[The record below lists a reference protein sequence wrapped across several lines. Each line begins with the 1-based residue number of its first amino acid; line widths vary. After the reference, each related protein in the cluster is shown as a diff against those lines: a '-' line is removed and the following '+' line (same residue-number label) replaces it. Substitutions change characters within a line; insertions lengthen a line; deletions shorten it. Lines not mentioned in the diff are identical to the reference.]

1 MGSLEELMLYA
12 YLIVTAMAVFASVA
26 AVAFAWSVVAGQ
38 FRDLDA
44 AATSIFWDEDATAEV
59 PRG

>member
-1 MGSLEELMLYA
+1 MLYA

-26 AVAFAWSVVAGQ
+26 ASAFAWSVVAGQ
-38 FRDLDA
+38 FRNLDA
-44 AATSIFWDEDATAEV
+44 AAMSIFWDEDHTSEV

>member
-1 MGSLEELMLYA
+1 MLYA

-26 AVAFAWSVVAGQ
+26 AAAFAWAVVAGQ
-38 FRDLDA
+38 FRWLDDA
-44 AATSIFWDEDATAEV
+44 AMSIFWDEDGTAGA

>member
-1 MGSLEELMLYA
+1 MLYA

-26 AVAFAWSVVAGQ
+26 AAAFGWSVVAGQ
-38 FRDLDA
+38 FRQLDDA
-44 AATSIFWDEDATAEV
+44 ARSIFWDEDGTVEA